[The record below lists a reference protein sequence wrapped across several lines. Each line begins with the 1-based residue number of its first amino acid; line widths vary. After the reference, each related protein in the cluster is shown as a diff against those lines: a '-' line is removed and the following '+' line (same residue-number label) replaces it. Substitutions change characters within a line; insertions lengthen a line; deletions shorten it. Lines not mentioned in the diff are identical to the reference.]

1 MTNKHQFLLA
11 LHKIDDGFT
20 VFGICETTCAEYTQ
34 DYDYDGTRKNLE
46 LKPKPEEFLL
56 EADEFFR
63 EFIGMQMRKV
73 FEDEEERERI
83 QSQPNAA
90 YLLENA
96 GKIAE
101 IVNKGSVKRYLITS
115 NQIAKLVKEHPP
127 ETVQKCLK
135 IQYSFSEEQCK
146 KIVNL
151 YIKTQAHETTE
162 T

>member
-46 LKPKPEEFLL
+46 LKPKPERFLL

-63 EFIGMQMRKV
+63 EYINMQMRRV

-83 QSQPNAA
+83 QAQPDAA
-90 YLLENA
+90 YLVENA

-101 IVNKGSVKRYLITS
+101 IVNKSSVRRYLITS
-115 NQIAKLVKEHPP
+115 NQIAKLVNKYPP
-127 ETVQKCLK
+127 ETVQKYLK
-135 IQYSFSEEQCK
+135 ILYSFNEEQCK

-162 T
+162 N

>member
-34 DYDYDGTRKNLE
+34 DYDYDCTRKNLE
-46 LKPKPEEFLL
+46 LKPKPEDFLL

-63 EFIGMQMRKV
+63 EFIGMQMRRV
-73 FEDEEERERI
+73 FEDEEERGRI
-83 QSQPNAA
+83 QSQLDAD
-90 YLLENA
+90 YLVENA

-101 IVNKGSVKRYLITS
+101 IVNKGSVRRYLITS
-115 NQIAKLVKEHPP
+115 NQIAKLVNKHPP
-127 ETVQKCLK
+127 ETVQKYLK
-135 IQYSFSEEQCK
+135 ILYSFNEEQCK